1 MEASWKLAAVAGMFG
16 LRVAR
21 DATYNGLVNDQ
32 VKFLFR
38 GTTTYIKLYTD

>member
-32 VKFLFR
+32 GCKNTNKPGDLKV
-38 GTTTYIKLYTD
+38 II